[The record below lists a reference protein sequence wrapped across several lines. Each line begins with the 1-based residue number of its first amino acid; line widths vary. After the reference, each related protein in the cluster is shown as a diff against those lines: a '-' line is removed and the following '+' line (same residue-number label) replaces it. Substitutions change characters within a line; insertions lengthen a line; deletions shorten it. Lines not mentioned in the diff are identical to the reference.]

1 MKRLLANI
9 VIAGMIG
16 CFSTST
22 PLAAQPK
29 ARVLV
34 IEGQSG
40 QAAVRDIEGRSYVD
54 IEGLTQITGGS
65 LRYQSN
71 AIVLSLPGSHGSSS
85 NQAPVVERPSA
96 PADDSEL
103 SRDFMRAAIEEIA
116 SMREWAS
123 TLAYA
128 IQNNYQ
134 VTDSWAANYREQSA
148 HNLGLATTAAT
159 TGGDRDAAQLLRSEF
174 EAVRD
179 WSNRLVKEKQSMDTA
194 KYALS
199 ANALRDDPQSQ
210 KIINCGRFLAQMLG
224 SGRFADDPSCH

>member
-134 VTDSWAANYREQSA
+134 VTDSWAANYREQAA

-224 SGRFADDPSCH
+224 SGKFADDPSCH

>member
-1 MKRLLANI
+1 MKRVLANI
-9 VIAGMIG
+9 VILGMIG
-16 CFSTST
+16 CFPSSAQV
-22 PLAAQPK
+22 AAQPK
-29 ARVLV
+29 ARVLM

-54 IEGLTQITGGS
+54 IEGLAQITGGS

-71 AIVLSLPGSHGSSS
+71 AIVLSLPGPHGNSSS
-85 NQAPVVERPSA
+85 QAPVVERPAA

-134 VTDSWAANYREQSA
+134 VTDSWAANYREQAA
-148 HNLGLATTAAT
+148 HSLGLATTAAT
-159 TGGDRDAAQLLRSEF
+159 TGGDRNAAQLLRSEF

-194 KYALS
+194 KYAL
-199 ANALRDDPQSQ
+199 APNALRDDPQSQ

-224 SGRFADDPSCH
+224 SGKFADDPSCH